1 MRLPSLVS
9 FPLVY
14 RLTYATCS
22 YTLFSKFPSSDL
34 SSNPSHSFVYPFLLS
49 LCSPTS
55 ISPSKSQARQLA
67 LAPCPVRGRAYT
79 HSHSTVYSQ
88 LYTQHILFIAIAFL
102 PRTAEGP
109 IAHYGILASLY
120 TAYSTITISSLPA
133 IFPTYSIHPDFL
145 SAPDAGRAY
154 ALYHSRTTVYTQL
167 HTQPIPFSRL
177 LLHCTDTSL
186 RMELRPQHRSPEALY
201 PCLVRLRLISCL
213 FMTYDIYDIYDIL

>member
-1 MRLPSLVS
+1 MCLPSLVS
-9 FPLVY
+9 FPIVY
-14 RLTYATCS
+14 RLTYATRS
-22 YTLFSKFPSSDL
+22 YTLFSKFLPSDL
-34 SSNPSHSFVYPFLLS
+34 SSNPSHSF
-49 LCSPTS
+49 
-55 ISPSKSQARQLA
+55 LA

-88 LYTQHILFIAIAFL
+88 FYTQHILFIAIAFL

-133 IFPTYSIHPDFL
+133 LFPTYSIHPDFL